1 MCLDKRF
8 PGKVSSFRSYART
21 GIMNDTAL
29 GIIGREK
36 GFLETLF
43 SRETKVDGL
52 EHGFQNVYKKGERRF
67 NKCMKGV

>member
-1 MCLDKRF
+1 
-8 PGKVSSFRSYART
+8 
-21 GIMNDTAL
+21 MNDTAL

-43 SRETKVDGL
+43 SRETGVDGL
-52 EHGFQNVYKKGERRF
+52 EHGFQNVCKKGERRF